1 MGYSGRYHAAS
12 LAAVFIAL
20 AVGILIGIGLADDVV
35 SSASEELESSLRT
48 DLSAAEDKADDL
60 QTQLDRSD
68 RFSSLIIPEVLAG
81 RLVGRRVALVEIGGT
96 DEELVSDTRDAVET
110 ADGELAAVAQ
120 IALPPDEQALID
132 DLQPR
137 YAKLR
142 NDPDSLT
149 KIGEAVGRE
158 LAGGGPTIRRL
169 APDLFARFSGDL
181 RGVDDVVIARIPPE
195 ELSAGQR
202 PGEMGGGLVFQHVP
216 ARELPFGLQQLGRAR
231 WPQAEL
237 AQLPQHEA
245 QGRHQLLVAGEAG
258 DAKGPVVGVILEGA
272 RDAVGLAAA
281 RAHLLHQA
289 RREAAAAEYV
299 VAQAERVARRMFDA
313 HSSVPEG
320 EEALRQVRLVDEQE
334 L

>member
-195 ELSAGQR
+195 ELSAGDR
-202 PGEMGGGLVFQHVP
+202 DDTEKFETGI
-216 ARELPFGLQQLGRAR
+216 
-231 WPQAEL
+231 L
-237 AQLPQHEA
+237 A
-245 QGRHQLLVAGEAG
+245 G
-258 DAKGPVVGVILEGA
+258 
-272 RDAVGLAAA
+272 
-281 RAHLLHQA
+281 
-289 RREAAAAEYV
+289 AAAAPADDV
-299 VAQAERVARRMFDA
+299 GAELTSTDPSTLGPFIDA
-313 HSSVPEG
+313 GIPTVDHLDLPAGAIGLVYALDGFEG
-320 EEALRQVRLVDEQE
+320 NFGIKEEAASLLPDFGRGAGSP
-334 L
+334 